1 MVTKINVEEALKE
14 PGIVFLDT
22 RTPKEFAEDHV
33 LDAVNL
39 PLLSDEERAVVG
51 TIYKQVSQE
60 KAIEQGIEF
69 FSKKMPQF
77 IKEAGK
83 YKDKKI
89 VVYCWRGGMRSR
101 TVTSLLESFGYNVR
115 QLEGGYKKYREYV
128 RERLYNYPLTAK
140 LIVLC
145 GLTCTGKTDLL
156 QKLSP
161 SLDLE
166 GLAQHR
172 GSLYGAVGLQPRTQ
186 KMFEN
191 LLLRRLDEL
200 KSADYIYVEGE
211 GRKIGDLMIPDVL
224 WKAMSRGTK
233 ILITRDFDLRV
244 RAAVEEYLRE
254 ENIPKIKEVTQSLW
268 KVIGKKNKEEVLR
281 ALEKKEYAGA
291 VKILLRDYYDLL
303 YGHTLRDTKFQ
314 AEINSDSIGKAVVEI
329 RRFVQSLVQSLK
341 ES

>member
-22 RTPKEFAEDHV
+22 RTPQEFAEDHV
-33 LDAVNL
+33 LSAVNL
-39 PLLSDEERAVVG
+39 PLLSNEERAVVG

-69 FSKKMPQF
+69 FSKKMPLF
-77 IKEAGK
+77 IKEASR

-89 VVYCWRGGMRSR
+89 IVYCWRGGMRSR
-101 TVTSLLESFGYNVR
+101 TVTSLLESFDYNVR

-140 LIVLC
+140 FIVLC

-200 KSADYIYVEGE
+200 KDADYIFVEGE
-211 GRKIGDLMIPDVL
+211 GRKIGDLMIPAVL
-224 WKAMSRGTK
+224 WKAMNSGTK
-233 ILITRDFDLRV
+233 ILISRDFDLRAK
-244 RAAVEEYLRE
+244 AAVEEYLKE

-268 KVIGKKNKEEVLR
+268 KVIGKKNKEEVLH
-281 ALEKKEYAGA
+281 ALEEKDYVRA

-303 YGHTLRDTKFQ
+303 YGHTLRGIQFS
-314 AEINSDSIGKAVVEI
+314 AEINSDSIEKAVAEI
-329 RRFVQSLVQSLK
+329 HRFVQSLNRS
-341 ES
+341 